1 MSQLPHPFNEPN
13 YLGLI
18 FMAEYSP
25 CTQSTQLF
33 IARRKFE
40 GGRPAG
46 TERAKLVWE
55 EADPRNMPE
64 PAIVCHDSENY
75 QGKNQFQF
83 LFDSL
88 WQLGFRPPKHDPS
101 GEVIQAKDQN
111 LDDLRKILFN
121 QLGVTDE
128 LV

>member
-1 MSQLPHPFNEPN
+1 MSQLPCPWLEPT
-13 YLGLI
+13 YSGLT
-18 FMAEYSP
+18 FMAEYSI

-33 IARRKFE
+33 ITRKKFE
-40 GGRPAG
+40 GGQQVG

-55 EADPRNMPE
+55 GADFRNMPE
-64 PAIVCHDSENY
+64 PTIVCRDSEDFR
-75 QGKNQFQF
+75 GKSQLQF

-121 QLGVTDE
+121 QLGVE
-128 LV
+128 L

>member
-1 MSQLPHPFNEPN
+1 MSQLPHPFLEPN
-13 YLGLI
+13 YSGLI
-18 FMAEYSP
+18 FMAEYSM
-25 CTQSTQLF
+25 CSQATQIF

-55 EADPRNMPE
+55 DDDPSNMPE
-64 PAIVCHDSENY
+64 PTIVCKDEPR
-75 QGKNQFQF
+75 GTNQLQH

-88 WQLGFRPPKHDPS
+88 WQLGFRPPQHDPS
-101 GEVIQAKDQN
+101 GEVIQAKNQN
-111 LDDLRKILFN
+111 LDDLRKILFH

-128 LV
+128 